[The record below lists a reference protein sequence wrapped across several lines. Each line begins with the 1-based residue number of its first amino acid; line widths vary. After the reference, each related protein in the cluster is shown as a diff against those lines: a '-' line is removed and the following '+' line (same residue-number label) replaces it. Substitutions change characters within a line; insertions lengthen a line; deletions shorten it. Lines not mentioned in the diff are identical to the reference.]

1 MQWTVDGG
9 GTTPSFN
16 TGPATGQE
24 GTITDNYAHIETSR
38 GGAGTSSMLTTPT
51 LGLSGPSY
59 VSFYFHSK
67 LVHLKRS
74 ISGDKEPL
82 L

>member
-1 MQWTVDGG
+1 
-9 GTTPSFN
+9 
-16 TGPATGQE
+16 
-24 GTITDNYAHIETSR
+24 
-38 GGAGTSSMLTTPT
+38 MLTTPT